1 MTATAPAAATRALPQ
16 DAPAFCQGMQYF
28 GEPWPDFDQA
38 AAAPAVSADS
48 GRIAEADATAAYQ
61 TLLMADA
68 LRYVTL
74 QTCGSKGSG
83 HPGGFASSAEA
94 YAALVMLGHT
104 NIVTEVGH
112 HAPGFYSA
120 MFLDTSLEEMGI
132 RTLDDMM
139 ARFREKHGLLGHL
152 SGAIPGL
159 LAPAGPLGQGQHF
172 AMAGALLHPDKL
184 FPVTIGDGGMGEP
197 YVLNAMMHFHTAF
210 PKVTNF
216 LPTLIWNGYS
226 QEHHSMVSRLTN
238 EAMIAYWKGHGFAEV
253 VLVDAKDFDDSG
265 QEAPYVDSTRFS
277 QGQRLAF
284 AQAVLTGMER
294 AAASALSGRLT
305 AFILKQLKGAGVHT
319 LGAKSHNLY
328 PADTLDAPHIAEG
341 LQRRALPPAAWGLV
355 RENFTR
361 AGGGPAVR
369 TAVTE
374 FVLDKAPLGAFPC
387 QEFAKGDKA
396 VPATAMGALAA
407 WVGQQDPRFVVTNA
421 DGNEASAMKNI
432 NDALKI
438 RHPTPD
444 PLYNQE
450 PTGQVYEPLNEDA
463 CAGLAA
469 GLALFGSRALWLSY
483 ESFAINGW
491 PIVQTVTQAMAE
503 LRRPTPSL
511 VCMFTAGALEQ
522 GRNGWTHQRP
532 EIENYFAA
540 QMRNGNVYALFPPD
554 ANAIQATYEYA
565 TTSLNKGMVIIA
577 SKSPLPVYL
586 SLAEA
591 RDAVA
596 KGAAILYQTQP
607 GELAER
613 ANQDAEAEWDDTIKA
628 DNGQQDD
635 KGRKGKQGEK
645 GKKDD
650 KGKKNVKGKD
660 GDKGKKDDKG
670 EQEKQHPQDEQDQ
683 RDKQGTIRTKGTV
696 VFAVTGDMVYLPV
709 FEAKDQLEADGWAVR
724 IVAVVNPRRLYRP
737 SDVAWET
744 VAEPDN
750 AFMDDDHF
758 NALFDGEVLL
768 AVSGGPSASLEP
780 VLLRTRAPR
789 RDTFAWKRGE
799 TTASP
804 AEIMDY
810 NGITAE
816 RLVARVKALSA

>member
-1 MTATAPAAATRALPQ
+1 MNAALTSTQTTP
-16 DAPAFCQGMQYF
+16 DFCAGMQYF
-28 GEPWPDFDQA
+28 GEDWPGFDRLA
-38 AAAPAVSADS
+38 ATPAVDAKT
-48 GRIAEADATAAYQ
+48 GRVAQVDEAAAYQ

-74 QTCGSKGSG
+74 QVCGSKGSG

-120 MFLDTSLEEMGI
+120 MFLDSSLEEMGI
-132 RTLDDMM
+132 KTMDDMM

-172 AMAGALLHPDKL
+172 AMAGALLHPGVL

-197 YVLNAMMHFHTAF
+197 YVLNSMMHFHTAY

-226 QEHHSMVSRLTN
+226 QEHHSMVSRMSN
-238 EAMIAYWKGHGFAEV
+238 DEMVAYWTGHGFEKV
-253 VLVDAKDFDDSG
+253 VLVDAKAFDDAG
-265 QEAPYVDSTRFS
+265 QEGAYVDSTKFS
-277 QGQRLAF
+277 HGQRVAF
-284 AQAVLTGMER
+284 AQAVLEGVER
-294 AAASALSGRLT
+294 AAKSALSGKLT
-305 AFILKQLKGAGVHT
+305 AFIIKQLKGSGVHT

-328 PADTLDAPHIAEG
+328 PADTLEAPHIVEG
-341 LQRRALPPAAWGLV
+341 LKRRALSAEAWANV
-355 RENFTR
+355 RENFVR
-361 AGGGPAVR
+361 AGGGPAVK
-369 TAVTE
+369 TSVTE
-374 FVLDKAPLGAFPC
+374 HVLDIAPLGAFPV
-387 QEFAKGDKA
+387 QEFAKGEKA

-407 WVGQQDPRFVVTNA
+407 WVGGQDARFVVTNA

-438 RHPTPD
+438 RHPSED
-444 PLYNQE
+444 PLYNQR
-450 PTGQVYEPLNEDA
+450 PDGQVYEPLNEDA

-503 LRRPTPSL
+503 LRRKTPSI
-511 VCMFTAGALEQ
+511 VTMFTAGALEQ

-540 QMRNGNVYALFPPD
+540 QMRNGNVFTLFPCD
-554 ANAIQATYEYA
+554 ANAIQAAYEYA
-565 TTSLNKGMVIIA
+565 THSVNKGMVIIT
-577 SKSPLPVYL
+577 SKSPLPVYM
-586 SLAEA
+586 SMGEA
-591 RDAVA
+591 RDAVQ
-596 KGAAILYQTQP
+596 KGAA
-607 GELAER
+607 
-613 ANQDAEAEWDDTIKA
+613 TIYESKS
-628 DNGQQDD
+628 GS
-635 KGRKGKQGEK
+635 
-645 GKKDD
+645 
-650 KGKKNVKGKD
+650 
-660 GDKGKKDDKG
+660 
-670 EQEKQHPQDEQDQ
+670 
-683 RDKQGTIRTKGTV
+683 KGTV
-696 VFAVTGDMVYLPV
+696 VFAVTGDMVFLPV
-709 FEAKDQLEADGWAVR
+709 FEAKDKLEAEGWRVR
-724 IVAVVNPRRLYRP
+724 IVAVVNPRQLYRP
-737 SDVAWET
+737 TDVAWDT
-744 VAEPDN
+744 VSQPDN
-750 AFMDDDHF
+750 GFMDDDHF
-758 NALFDGEVLL
+758 NALFDGDVLM

-780 VLLRTRAPR
+780 VLLRTRAAK

-804 AEIMDY
+804 AEIMDF
-810 NGITAE
+810 NGITAAKMVE
-816 RLVARVKALSA
+816 RVKSL